1 MHSRQ
6 TDRDMSIDDR
16 PQAIGITF
24 LFFVILFL
32 EI

>member
-1 MHSRQ
+1 MHSRHA
-6 TDRDMSIDDR
+6 DRDMFIDDR

-24 LFFVILFL
+24 LLSVILFL